1 MTLKQIRYAAIN
13 LVLIA
18 LGVAAIAQE
27 SRPKVAIKTFANP
40 ANFSRSTI
48 GDGLTDM
55 LTTELEN
62 TGKFNVLERAQ
73 IDELTKEIDFGSSG
87 YGNKQTFAQKGN
99 LLGAQYLLMG
109 KVTNFSYTESGQQR
123 YKVNLMGPNTYV
135 IDYTKQADVRVDF
148 RLVEV
153 ETGETVISQ
162 SGVGHATGK
171 SEVSEMVTWRG
182 ILSTGAFNGEA
193 SSSLIG
199 RATTDAINDI
209 VRKLSSLSD
218 IVDKH
223 GKERV
228 IVERLDLL
236 TNAKGQVAA
245 EEGGGLWILGGIGSQ
260 NGLKIGDRL
269 HLIHDNVVK
278 DKTGKEV
285 YRKPIEIGS
294 MEVTDVSQPDHAEAR
309 FVPGSTSGP
318 SMNPQPN
325 DSVTVD
331 IEYAKKLRG
340 GGTAP
345 PNSAAGGAESPA
357 GARASSAEIEDVVKR
372 ADSYLHDQ
380 FWSQALDEYRN
391 AAAVNP
397 NDPRVLQ
404 GEALSHYMLGDF
416 LEGDKLSDKLLQ
428 SGGTF
433 SFPIAHF
440 HGMGLC
446 TGELKIQRGK
456 LAYTGGKGDG
466 IDVPSQGIVG
476 VESRKISK
484 GVMANEKIPDLMILN
499 IQWRDPGGHEKG
511 YQMLPYLYS
520 KQQQILGGHNFG
532 SAFPMGDSDI
542 QQMQK
547 FEESMVALIQKY
559 SKQ

>member
-1 MTLKQIRYAAIN
+1 MILKQVRSAAVA
-13 LVLIA
+13 LTLILFA
-18 LGVAAIAQE
+18 AAAIAQD

-73 IDELTKEIDFGSSG
+73 IDDLTKEIDFGSSG

-123 YKVNLMGPNTYV
+123 YKVNLVGPNTYV

-148 RLVEV
+148 RLVDV
-153 ETGETVISQ
+153 ATGETVISQ
-162 SGVGHATGK
+162 SGVGHSTGK

-199 RATTDAINDI
+199 RATADAINDI
-209 VRKLSSLSD
+209 IRKLSSLSG
-218 IVDKH
+218 IVDKR
-223 GKERV
+223 GKNRV
-228 IVERLDLL
+228 IVESLDLL

-245 EEGGGLWILGGIGSQ
+245 EEGGGLWILSGIGST
-260 NGLKIGDRL
+260 NGLKVGDHLR
-269 HLIHDNVVK
+269 LIHDNVVK
-278 DKTGKEV
+278 DKAGKEV

-294 MEVTDVSQPDHAEAR
+294 MEVTDVSQPDHAEAS
-309 FVPGSTSGP
+309 FVPGSATGP
-318 SMNPQPN
+318 SVSPQPN
-325 DSVTVD
+325 DTVTVD
-331 IEYAKKLRG
+331 VEYAKKLRG
-340 GGTAP
+340 GGDTSTTAATG
-345 PNSAAGGAESPA
+345 SGGVVVGAGG
-357 GARASSAEIEDVVKR
+357 SSAEIDDVIKR
-372 ADSYLHDQ
+372 ADSYVHDQ
-380 FWSQALDEYRN
+380 FWSQALDEYKN

-397 NDPRVLQ
+397 NDQRVLQ

-416 LEGDKLSDKLLQ
+416 IEGDKLSDRLLQ
-428 SGGTF
+428 AGGTF

-440 HGMGLC
+440 HGMGIC

-456 LAYTGGKGDG
+456 LAYSGGKGDG
-466 IDVPSQGIVG
+466 FDVTSQGVAA
-476 VESRKISK
+476 VEARKISK
-484 GVMANEKIPDLMILN
+484 GMMANEKIPDLPIIN
-499 IQWRDPGGHEKG
+499 IRWRDPGGHEKD

-520 KQQQILGGHNFG
+520 KQQQILAGHNFA
-532 SAFPMGDSDI
+532 SAFPMGDSDVM
-542 QQMQK
+542 QMQK
-547 FEESMVALIQKY
+547 FEDSMVALINKY
-559 SKQ
+559 AK

>member
-1 MTLKQIRYAAIN
+1 MFSEDEMKFKKFRLPAIYAILFCLG
-13 LVLIA
+13 LVV
-18 LGVAAIAQE
+18 GAQE
-27 SRPKVAIKTFANP
+27 ARPKVAIKTFANP
-40 ANFSRSTI
+40 ANFSRSSI

-55 LTTELEN
+55 LTTEIEN

-73 IDELTKEIDFGSSG
+73 IDDLTKEIDFGSSG

-123 YKVNLMGPNTYV
+123 YKVNLLGPNTYV

-148 RLVEV
+148 RLVDV
-153 ETGETVISQ
+153 STGESVISQ
-162 SGVGHATGK
+162 SGIGHATGK
-171 SEVSEMVTWRG
+171 SEVSEMATWRG
-182 ILSTGAFNGEA
+182 IITTGAFNGEG

-199 RATTDAINDI
+199 RATSDAINDI
-209 VRKLSSLSD
+209 VRKLSSLSGVVQKRGAAAA
-218 IVDKH
+218 INASMENLV
-223 GKERV
+223 
-228 IVERLDLL
+228 
-236 TNAKGQVAA
+236 NAKGQVAA

-278 DKTGKEV
+278 DKAGKEV

-309 FVPGSTSGP
+309 FVPSSTNGGSV
-318 SMNPQPN
+318 NPQPN
-325 DSVTVD
+325 DTVTVD

-340 GGTAP
+340 GGAAP
-345 PNSAAGGAESPA
+345 SNSAAGAAGSPTEA
-357 GARASSAEIEDVVKR
+357 GASSAEIEDVVKR
-372 ADSYLHDQ
+372 ADSYAHDQ
-380 FWSQALDEYRN
+380 FWAQALDEYKN

-416 LEGDKLSDKLLQ
+416 LEGDKLADKLLQ

-446 TGELKIQRGK
+446 TGELKDS
-456 LAYTGGKGDG
+456 TWE
-466 IDVPSQGIVG
+466 VG
-476 VESRKISK
+476 LHKR
-484 GVMANEKIPDLMILN
+484 
-499 IQWRDPGGHEKG
+499 
-511 YQMLPYLYS
+511 
-520 KQQQILGGHNFG
+520 
-532 SAFPMGDSDI
+532 
-542 QQMQK
+542 
-547 FEESMVALIQKY
+547 
-559 SKQ
+559 

>member
-1 MTLKQIRYAAIN
+1 MILKQVRNIVITLTLVVFAA
-13 LVLIA
+13 V
-18 LGVAAIAQE
+18 AIAQD

-73 IDELTKEIDFGSSG
+73 IDDLTKEIDFGSSG

-123 YKVNLMGPNTYV
+123 YKVNLLGPNTYV

-148 RLVEV
+148 RLVDV
-153 ETGETVISQ
+153 STGESVISQ
-162 SGVGHATGK
+162 SGIGHATNK

-209 VRKLSSLSD
+209 VRKLSSLSEVVQKRGAAAAINASMD
-218 IVDKH
+218 NLV
-223 GKERV
+223 
-228 IVERLDLL
+228 
-236 TNAKGQVAA
+236 NAKGQVAA
-245 EEGGGLWILGGIGSQ
+245 EEGGGLWILGGIGSG
-260 NGLKIGDRL
+260 NGLKVGDHL

-278 DKTGKEV
+278 DKAGKEV

-294 MEVTDVSQPDHAEAR
+294 MEVTDVSQSDHAEAK
-309 FVPGSTSGP
+309 FLPDSASGSSI
-318 SMNPQPN
+318 SPQPN
-325 DSVTVD
+325 DTVTVD
-331 IEYAKKLRG
+331 VEYAKRLRG
-340 GGTAP
+340 GGSTSAISAMGTSGGPVTSGISTA
-345 PNSAAGGAESPA
+345 EF
-357 GARASSAEIEDVVKR
+357 EDAVKR
-372 ADSYLHDQ
+372 ADSYVHDQ
-380 FWSQALDEYRN
+380 FWAQALDEYKN

-397 NDPRVLQ
+397 SDQRVIQ

-416 LEGDKLSDKLLQ
+416 IEGDKLSDKLLQ

-440 HGMGLC
+440 HGMGIC

-456 LAYTGGKGDG
+456 LAYSGGKGDG
-466 IDVPSQGIVG
+466 FDVTSQGLVA
-476 VESRKISK
+476 VEARKISK
-484 GVMANEKIPDLMILN
+484 GMMANEKIPDLPIISL
-499 IQWRDPGGHEKG
+499 QWRDPGGHEKS

-520 KQQQILGGHNFG
+520 KQQQLLGGHNFA
-532 SAFPMGDSDI
+532 SAFPMGDSDVL
-542 QQMQK
+542 QMQK
-547 FEESMVALIQKY
+547 FEQSMVTLIQKY
-559 SKQ
+559 VK